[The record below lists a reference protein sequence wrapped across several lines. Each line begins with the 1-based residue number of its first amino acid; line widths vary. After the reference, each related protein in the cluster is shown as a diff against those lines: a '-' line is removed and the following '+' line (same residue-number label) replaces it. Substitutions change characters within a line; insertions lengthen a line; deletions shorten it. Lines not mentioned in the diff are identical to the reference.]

1 MKKIKPNILIAIIL
15 SIFLIIKIATKE
27 SKPEFKFSTT
37 KITSGEIVESVVS
50 SGKIIPGEEL
60 KVFSRLSEDVYKA
73 YAVYGDIVKKGQI
86 LLELDSTRFQKELST
101 KLKNLEILKIELE
114 QKKKKA
120 ENDKVLLEK
129 GYIASIE
136 LDESENEYKIKSLEI
151 EELKA
156 EIQKLEQNII
166 DTQITSPI
174 EGRVDYINEEAIKE
188 GKIFANVWLYTIS
201 SGHKELNLSLSIDGR
216 EITKIN
222 VGQEV
227 TFSVETDL
235 NTKHLGRI
243 IKIVEPI
250 GLKPNINKSPVFY
263 EVIVE
268 IINSNDLL
276 KTGLSVDA
284 TINIQTKNNI
294 YKVKRSALRFVPPE
308 GIEIRKASNDDS
320 TAGVIWVLNKDN
332 SISAFSITPGIK
344 DSEFVEISDFKK
356 IPEGAD
362 IITNVEI
369 INKSKNN
376 GFSLPQPKGINM
388 SSSPSLELSGIN
400 KIYKMGQID
409 LQVLFDVNLHIY
421 PGDFVSIIGPSG
433 SGKTTLLN
441 ILACLDRPTS
451 GVYNFFGEDVSSKTN
466 DQMSEIRNLRI
477 GFIFQ
482 SFNLIPRHTALENVM
497 MPLHYSDRHKSS
509 NFKEMGLNALD
520 LVGLSDRTGH
530 YPNELSGGQQ
540 QRVAIARALVTNP
553 EIILAD
559 EPTGNLDSKTSDDIM
574 SLLKNLNS
582 NGKTVITITHDNE
595 IASQASEIIKIKDG
609 RVL

>member
-1 MKKIKPNILIAIIL
+1 
-15 SIFLIIKIATKE
+15 
-27 SKPEFKFSTT
+27 
-37 KITSGEIVESVVS
+37 
-50 SGKIIPGEEL
+50 
-60 KVFSRLSEDVYKA
+60 
-73 YAVYGDIVKKGQI
+73 
-86 LLELDSTRFQKELST
+86 
-101 KLKNLEILKIELE
+101 
-114 QKKKKA
+114 
-120 ENDKVLLEK
+120 
-129 GYIASIE
+129 
-136 LDESENEYKIKSLEI
+136 
-151 EELKA
+151 
-156 EIQKLEQNII
+156 
-166 DTQITSPI
+166 
-174 EGRVDYINEEAIKE
+174 
-188 GKIFANVWLYTIS
+188 
-201 SGHKELNLSLSIDGR
+201 
-216 EITKIN
+216 
-222 VGQEV
+222 
-227 TFSVETDL
+227 
-235 NTKHLGRI
+235 
-243 IKIVEPI
+243 
-250 GLKPNINKSPVFY
+250 
-263 EVIVE
+263 
-268 IINSNDLL
+268 
-276 KTGLSVDA
+276 
-284 TINIQTKNNI
+284 
-294 YKVKRSALRFVPPE
+294 
-308 GIEIRKASNDDS
+308 
-320 TAGVIWVLNKDN
+320 
-332 SISAFSITPGIK
+332 
-344 DSEFVEISDFKK
+344 
-356 IPEGAD
+356 
-362 IITNVEI
+362 
-369 INKSKNN
+369 
-376 GFSLPQPKGINM
+376 M

-497 MPLHYSDRHKSS
+497 MPLHYSDIHKSS

>member
-1 MKKIKPNILIAIIL
+1 
-15 SIFLIIKIATKE
+15 
-27 SKPEFKFSTT
+27 
-37 KITSGEIVESVVS
+37 
-50 SGKIIPGEEL
+50 
-60 KVFSRLSEDVYKA
+60 
-73 YAVYGDIVKKGQI
+73 
-86 LLELDSTRFQKELST
+86 
-101 KLKNLEILKIELE
+101 
-114 QKKKKA
+114 
-120 ENDKVLLEK
+120 
-129 GYIASIE
+129 
-136 LDESENEYKIKSLEI
+136 
-151 EELKA
+151 
-156 EIQKLEQNII
+156 
-166 DTQITSPI
+166 
-174 EGRVDYINEEAIKE
+174 
-188 GKIFANVWLYTIS
+188 
-201 SGHKELNLSLSIDGR
+201 
-216 EITKIN
+216 
-222 VGQEV
+222 
-227 TFSVETDL
+227 
-235 NTKHLGRI
+235 
-243 IKIVEPI
+243 
-250 GLKPNINKSPVFY
+250 
-263 EVIVE
+263 
-268 IINSNDLL
+268 
-276 KTGLSVDA
+276 
-284 TINIQTKNNI
+284 
-294 YKVKRSALRFVPPE
+294 
-308 GIEIRKASNDDS
+308 
-320 TAGVIWVLNKDN
+320 
-332 SISAFSITPGIK
+332 
-344 DSEFVEISDFKK
+344 
-356 IPEGAD
+356 
-362 IITNVEI
+362 
-369 INKSKNN
+369 
-376 GFSLPQPKGINM
+376 M

-574 SLLKNLNS
+574 SLLKNS